1 MPIARRIAGI
11 LATIGLMTAVAIV
24 AAPAALADSAAE
36 AGAAGAATQ
45 TASNNR
51 PFAAFFDRL
60 FNRQTLLTI
69 PVAGAVLTSGYGM
82 RRNPILGTWT
92 LHAGIDLSAPRG
104 TAIYAAGDGI
114 VMSAEWEGGYGYTT
128 RIIHPNGVETVYAH
142 QSRIAVGVTPGAA
155 VVQGQT
161 IGLVGA
167 TGNATGPHLHYE
179 ILVDGE
185 PVDPL
190 GAEIQQAA
198 LFGG

>member
-1 MPIARRIAGI
+1 MPALISPPRGERRSTPRA
-11 LATIGLMTAVAIV
+11 
-24 AAPAALADSAAE
+24 
-36 AGAAGAATQ
+36 
-45 TASNNR
+45 TASSCR
-51 PFAAFFDRL
+51 P
-60 FNRQTLLTI
+60 
-69 PVAGAVLTSGYGM
+69 SGK
-82 RRNPILGTWT
+82 
-92 LHAGIDLSAPRG
+92 
-104 TAIYAAGDGI
+104 
-114 VMSAEWEGGYGYTT
+114 GGYGYTT

>member
-1 MPIARRIAGI
+1 
-11 LATIGLMTAVAIV
+11 MTAGAVLAS
-24 AAPAALADSAAE
+24 APALAESATE
-36 AGAAGAATQ
+36 ADIAAATQ

-60 FNRQTLLTI
+60 FNRQTLLSI
-69 PVAGAVLTSGYGM
+69 PVAGAVLTSGFGM
-82 RRNPILGTWT
+82 RRNPILGTWV
-92 LHAGIDLSAPRG
+92 LHAGVDLSAPRG

-114 VMSAEWEGGYGYTT
+114 VMSAEWESGYGYTT

-142 QSRIAVGVTPGAA
+142 QSRIAAEVMPGAA

-179 ILVDGE
+179 VRIDGE

-190 GAEIQQAA
+190 GADMRQAG